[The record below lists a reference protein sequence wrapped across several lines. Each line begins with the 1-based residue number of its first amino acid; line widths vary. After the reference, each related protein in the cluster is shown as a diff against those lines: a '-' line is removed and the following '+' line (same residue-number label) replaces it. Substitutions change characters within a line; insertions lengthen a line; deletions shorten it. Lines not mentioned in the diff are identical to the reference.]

1 MACRSYEK
9 KPDFAVYTENDV
21 LYRCN
26 TVFAFDSTGV
36 WQMYGVHLLQ
46 SSRKEKSSRFQ
57 VPGTVVQRRD
67 VTSVVVSLHFMFYL
81 EYNKYLYLVLEYS
94 IFVRTIRFTIDQLES
109 RASAQPHSTSL
120 TCVAAQLFDG
130 SCPLSPIKQKNR
142 THHLKVNGNHELPH
156 SCRTCKL
163 RHLRRWVNEMSSN
176 KRYGCLESMNWTMLW
191 STECWCYSTFVDSSQ
206 IIDGEIPEL
215 NAEIKNSPR
224 QGSHNFEQIRSL
236 PSRRRPMIVLEV
248 PTLWCLYA

>member
-1 MACRSYEK
+1 MTYCTGVVQYLHSTVLEYDRCTVYTSSRPLEEK
-9 KPDFAVYTENDV
+9 KVPGTRYCRTAAGRDV
-21 LYRCN
+21 SCGFTSLIYMLS
-26 TVFAFDSTGV
+26 TVSWV
-36 WQMYGVHLLQ
+36 QQV
-46 SSRKEKSSRFQ
+46 Q
-57 VPGTVVQRRD
+57 VPGTRIQYR
-67 VTSVVVSLHFMFYL
+67 
-81 EYNKYLYLVLEYS
+81 
-94 IFVRTIRFTIDQLES
+94 FVRTIWFTIAQLES

-156 SCRTCKL
+156 YCRTCKL
-163 RHLRRWVNEMSSN
+163 RHLRRWVNEMSLN

-191 STECWCYSTFVDSSQ
+191 SAECWWYSTFVDSSQ